1 VLVPV
6 KLVVVFE
13 DVMAS
18 LEPLAARP
26 GRIVS
31 GQAIVVPDARA
42 GTSMSLLLNRLD
54 VMRIAHS

>member
-26 GRIVS
+26 GRIMS

-42 GTSMSLLLNRLD
+42 GTSRKD
-54 VMRIAHS
+54 EFAFKPP